1 MNCLLGGIDTKA
13 LLDSG
18 AQVSVLSRSFL
29 AEQFPD
35 IKVRN
40 VKELLGDQNLEL
52 LAVNN
57 LSVPYE
63 GFVEITLTL
72 VGKKDNFSIHVPFL
86 VTPAKIDQTLIGFNV
101 IYELIRANSS
111 ENTRELLDAM
121 LSSFNSVDDTQLKT
135 FINFVQECGQND
147 LCTVKTIQKNF
158 VIPAGKSLKIPCRV
172 DTGPISKRLPV
183 LFERFEEENLPY
195 GLSVHQT
202 LLSISPQ
209 SSRIHLQ
216 IFNSSNHDIFLPNRT
231 ELGRLEL
238 VRTVTPLEVNF
249 KGFSQN
255 NFSDDTASTS
265 DSVSHMPD
273 VSVNTLN
280 MKSVSQAKTTDQQDI
295 ISQIDLSHLTTE
307 QAQMAREMLSEER
320 DSFSISDSDVGYAEG
335 LQMEINLKDKIPV
348 QKSYQSIPRPKKLR

>member
-1 MNCLLGGIDTKA
+1 MAAKLQDTAAKNVEGTVGKHTKLCVNLSNFLMSKSPNPSLGDSKDEKMFRSHLTPTEHQKVAKLIGEKCEINCLLDEIDTKA

-63 GFVEITLTL
+63 GFVEVTLTL
-72 VGKKDNFSIHVPFL
+72 VGKKDNFSIRVPFL
-86 VTPAKIDQTLIGFNV
+86 VTPAKTDQTLIGFNV
-101 IYELIRANSS
+101 ICELIRANSS
-111 ENTRELLDAM
+111 ENIRELLLDAM
-121 LSSFNSVDDTQLKT
+121 LPSFNSVDDTQLKT

-147 LCTVKTIQKNF
+147 LCTVKTIKKNF

-172 DTGPISKRLPV
+172 DTGPISKCLPA
-183 LFERFEEENLPY
+183 LFEPFEVENLPY
-195 GLSVHQT
+195 DLSVHQT

-231 ELGRLEL
+231 ELGRL
-238 VRTVTPLEVNF
+238 
-249 KGFSQN
+249 
-255 NFSDDTASTS
+255 
-265 DSVSHMPD
+265 
-273 VSVNTLN
+273 
-280 MKSVSQAKTTDQQDI
+280 
-295 ISQIDLSHLTTE
+295 
-307 QAQMAREMLSEER
+307 
-320 DSFSISDSDVGYAEG
+320 
-335 LQMEINLKDKIPV
+335 
-348 QKSYQSIPRPKKLR
+348 

>member
-1 MNCLLGGIDTKA
+1 MLDGIDTKA

-35 IKVRN
+35 IKVRT
-40 VKELLGDQNLEL
+40 VKELLGGQNLEL

-57 LSVPYE
+57 FSVPYE

-72 VGKKDNFSIHVPFL
+72 VGKKDNFSIRVPFL
-86 VTPAKIDQTLIGFNV
+86 VTLAKIDQTLKGFNV
-101 IYELIRANSS
+101 ICELIRANSS
-111 ENTRELLDAM
+111 ENTRELLLDAM

-135 FINFVQECGQND
+135 FTNFVQECGHND
-147 LCTVKTIQKNF
+147 LCTVKTIKKNF
-158 VIPAGKSLKIPCRV
+158 VIPAGKSLKIPCLI
-172 DTGPISKRLPV
+172 DTGPISKRLLV
-183 LFERFEEENLPY
+183 LLEPFEVKNLPY

-238 VRTVTPLEVNF
+238 VPTVTPF
-249 KGFSQN
+249 KSQ
-255 NFSDDTASTS
+255 FQRLFT
-265 DSVSHMPD
+265 
-273 VSVNTLN
+273 
-280 MKSVSQAKTTDQQDI
+280 K
-295 ISQIDLSHLTTE
+295 
-307 QAQMAREMLSEER
+307 
-320 DSFSISDSDVGYAEG
+320 
-335 LQMEINLKDKIPV
+335 
-348 QKSYQSIPRPKKLR
+348 